1 VPLGRA
7 EEGGVRV
14 IKKLSCPFLRG
25 KGSDALG
32 GYHEEIRRRL
42 PPSGRVL
49 DLGCGDN
56 RQLSAYRTPAR
67 EVWGVDVAIHPHV
80 HHLHW
85 FRQLGP
91 EGTIPFPAA
100 SFDLVACSWVLEH
113 VATPPSFLRE
123 VRRILR
129 PGGWFISLTPNG
141 QHYVT
146 WVTRA
151 FGLLPHAVTQNMV
164 QRLYGRAH
172 HDTFPTHFRLNT
184 PLELDRAARRA
195 GMPLRYLVGFAN
207 PDYFRFWTPLRRAA
221 VLADQVLDRLNRGS
235 GRLYLVASMRR
246 PPESRDQPLA
256 A

>member
-1 VPLGRA
+1 LVRA
-7 EEGGVRV
+7 EEGGVFV
-14 IKKLSCPFLRG
+14 IRKLSCPFLRG
-25 KGSDALG
+25 KGSDALA

-42 PPSGRVL
+42 PEGGRVL

-56 RQLSAYRTPAR
+56 RQLGVYRTPAR

-80 HHLHW
+80 HHFNW

-91 EGTIPFPAA
+91 DGTIPFPAA

-113 VATPPSFLRE
+113 VAIPPMFLRE

-129 PGGWFISLTPNG
+129 PGGWFIALTPNG

-151 FGLLPHAVTQNMV
+151 FGLLPHTITQDLV

-172 HDTFPTHFRLNT
+172 HDTFPTHYRLNT
-184 PLELDRAARRA
+184 PLELDAAARRA

-207 PDYFRFWTPLRRAA
+207 PDYFRFSPTLRRAV
-221 VLADQVLDRLNRGS
+221 VLGDRVLDRLNRGS
-235 GRLYLVASMRR
+235 GRLYLVATMRR
-246 PPESRDQPLA
+246 PLDSYAPPLA